1 MSPSSPGKSAS
12 GADYPLSGPVY
23 LPLSGAVTQAFAPWV
38 NITVNVGQSSN
49 PAVEK
54 DALTVW
60 SYGRQL
66 GRITDALV
74 VLLRHFEPK
83 RDLDP
88 AEKQA
93 IADLRS
99 MVNEIANVKDTHRAK
114 PALRL

>member
-1 MSPSSPGKSAS
+1 MCPSNPGTSAS
-12 GADYPLSGPVY
+12 DAEPPLSGPVS
-23 LPLSGAVTQAFAPWV
+23 LPLSGTVTQAFAPWV

-49 PAVEK
+49 PSAEK
-54 DALTVW
+54 DALTAW

-88 AEKQA
+88 AERQA

-99 MVNEIANVKDTHRAK
+99 MVNEIANVKDKHRAK